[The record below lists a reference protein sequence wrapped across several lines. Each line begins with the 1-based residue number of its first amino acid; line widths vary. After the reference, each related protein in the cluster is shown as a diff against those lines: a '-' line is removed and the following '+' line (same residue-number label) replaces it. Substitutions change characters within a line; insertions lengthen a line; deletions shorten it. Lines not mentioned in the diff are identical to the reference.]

1 LPILRPPLFPYTTLF
16 RSSTCPAARRSCSC
30 RRSSS
35 ESRPQLVDAG
45 QNLCGRR
52 ELLRPRPVEPLL
64 AQLGRAVHDE
74 ARARAERVVDDLDVP
89 LRVDVVQ
96 ERPHHLLEVARVAAV
111 VDDGDQPYPAGGRL
125 ARRPLA
131 QVPALAGPGLAR
143 GDEPEAASELVLVGD
158 LGVVGEVL
166 AAALR
171 VRLER
176 LVAALLGVL
185 DRAVDD

>member
-1 LPILRPPLFPYTTLF
+1 LIVEDSDAALFY
-16 RSSTCPAARRSCSC
+16 
-30 RRSSS
+30 
-35 ESRPQLVDAG
+35 
-45 QNLCGRR
+45 
-52 ELLRPRPVEPLL
+52 
-64 AQLGRAVHDE
+64 
-74 ARARAERVVDDLDVP
+74 
-89 LRVDVVQ
+89 
-96 ERPHHLLEVARVAAV
+96 
-111 VDDGDQPYPAGGRL
+111 DGDHQRPEGGRL
-125 ARRPLA
+125 ARRLLA

-185 DRAVDD
+185 DRAVDDQLAAVAERAAGVVEDVDGALRELGVAAGHRAPEHT